1 MGSVWAKLDCD
12 SPAVQQSAM
21 AINDFTIDFVIKAL
35 SDTGSIYRSAFCA
48 TAKDRGMLCS
58 CFQSLGPKLRSIP
71 GERSQNEHK
80 SDATRGPTPVW
91 NYKGFLPLQRH
102 QMLVFTVIK
111 QHMRGDV
118 QEASGTVA
126 TTLLSQDRAVQSL

>member
-1 MGSVWAKLDCD
+1 MCGPKLDCD
-12 SPAVQQSAM
+12 SPAVQQSALAM
-21 AINDFTIDFVIKAL
+21 NDFTIDFVIKAL
-35 SDTGSIYRSAFCA
+35 SDTGSIAPHFVLL
-48 TAKDRGMLCS
+48 AKDRGMLCS
-58 CFQSLGPKLRSIP
+58 CFQSLGPKLRSIA
-71 GERSQNEHK
+71 GEQSQNEHK

-91 NYKGFLPLQRH
+91 NYKGFLPLQGH